1 MSSSLFSLKPI
12 KYYGSIKYP
21 NFYKIEKKSSI
32 ERENKQKIGI
42 ELFPFL
48 QFHLYFYSKMYK
60 SCGLKPAWHRS

>member
-48 QFHLYFYSKMYK
+48 QFHINLCKPKSKKYPSNHGRIK
-60 SCGLKPAWHRS
+60 E